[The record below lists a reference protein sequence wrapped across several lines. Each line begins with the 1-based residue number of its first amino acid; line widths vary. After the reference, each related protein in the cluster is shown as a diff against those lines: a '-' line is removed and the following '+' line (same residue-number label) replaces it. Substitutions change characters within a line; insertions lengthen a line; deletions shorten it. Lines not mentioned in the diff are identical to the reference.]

1 MKKIFNKSLLHGF
14 LFAMSACFVY
24 YFLFLVYMPCSDF
37 FSQFKWD
44 SYFFGGLMIAHPIC
58 YAIISIPLYFILR
71 HRSENKT
78 LFTCSGM
85 LTGDLLQLPLY
96 VIVTVNISDWVTG
109 FLGSDFFLIFFYT
122 LMTPVLAAIFIMCS
136 ADLIISMIKRHK
148 ASVPAI
154 TSVFISSLITASVH
168 IYVYLIFLSRY

>member
-1 MKKIFNKSLLHGF
+1 MKKIFNKSLLYGF
-14 LFAMSACFVY
+14 LFAVSACIGY
-24 YFLFLVYMPCSDF
+24 YFLFLVYGPNYNF

-44 SYFFGGLMIAHPIC
+44 SYFFGGLMVGYPIY
-58 YAIISIPLYFILR
+58 YAVISIPLYFLLR

-85 LTGDLLQLPLY
+85 LIGILLQLPLY

-109 FLGSDFFLIFFYT
+109 FLGSDFFLGIFYT

-136 ADLIISMIKRHK
+136 ADLIISMIRRHK

-168 IYVYLIFLSRY
+168 IYVYLIFLS

>member
-1 MKKIFNKSLLHGF
+1 MNKIFNKSLLYGF
-14 LFAMSACFVY
+14 LFAVSACFVY
-24 YFLFLVYMPCSDF
+24 YFLFLVYMPCSEF

-44 SYFFGGLMIAHPIC
+44 SYFFGGLMIAHPVC

-85 LTGDLLQLPLY
+85 LIGILLQLPLY
-96 VIVTVNISDWVTG
+96 VILDVCSDVWGVG
-109 FLGSDFFLIFFYT
+109 DVFMMALFHLF
-122 LMTPVLAAIFIMCS
+122 MTPVLAAIFIMCS
-136 ADLIISMIKRHK
+136 ADLIISMIRRHK

-154 TSVFISSLITASVH
+154 TSVFISSLITASVN
-168 IYVYLIFLSRY
+168 IYVYLIF

>member
-14 LFAMSACFVY
+14 LFAVSACFVY
-24 YFLFLVYMPCSDF
+24 YFSFLVYIPCSEF

-44 SYFFGGLMIAHPIC
+44 SYFVGYLMIGHPIC

-85 LTGDLLQLPLY
+85 LIGILLQLPLY
-96 VIVTVNISDWVTG
+96 VILDVCSDVWG
-109 FLGSDFFLIFFYT
+109 AGDFFMMLLFHSF
-122 LMTPVLAAIFIMCS
+122 MTPVPTAIFIMCS
-136 ADLIISMIKRHK
+136 ADLIISMIRRHK

-168 IYVYLIFLSRY
+168 IYVYLIFLS

>member
-1 MKKIFNKSLLHGF
+1 MNKIFNKSLLHGF
-14 LFAMSACFVY
+14 LFALSACFVY
-24 YFLFLVYMPCSDF
+24 YFLFLVYIPCSEF

-44 SYFFGGLMIAHPIC
+44 SYFFGGLMVGYPIY
-58 YAIISIPLYFILR
+58 YAVISIPLYFLLR

-109 FLGSDFFLIFFYT
+109 FLGSDFFLGIFYI

-168 IYVYLIFLSRY
+168 IYVYLIFLS

>member
-1 MKKIFNKSLLHGF
+1 MNKIFNKSLLYGF
-14 LFAMSACFVY
+14 LFAVSACFVY
-24 YFLFLVYMPCSDF
+24 YFLFLVYGPNYNF

-44 SYFFGGLMIAHPIC
+44 SYLFGGLMIGHPIC

-85 LTGDLLQLPLY
+85 LIGILLQLPLY
-96 VIVTVNISDWVTG
+96 EILNVYVDDWVTG
-109 FLGSDFFLIFFYT
+109 FVSSNLLLALFYMLI
-122 LMTPVLAAIFIMCS
+122 TPVPTAIFIMCS

-154 TSVFISSLITASVH
+154 TSVFISSLITASVN
-168 IYVYLIFLSRY
+168 IYVYLIFLS